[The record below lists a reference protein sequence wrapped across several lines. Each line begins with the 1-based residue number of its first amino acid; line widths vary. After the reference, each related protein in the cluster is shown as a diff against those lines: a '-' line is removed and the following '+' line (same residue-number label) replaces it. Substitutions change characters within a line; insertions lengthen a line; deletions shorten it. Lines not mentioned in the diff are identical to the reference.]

1 VAQLPFQLEAALTAL
16 STANGLLPITGL
28 AELDEGLGGLFWGDN
43 VVWEV
48 ARPGDA
54 EAPFRVV
61 ARHIDMYDHAVHVAF
76 AKGSARYEGFEVVDA
91 TPATGLAQP
100 GPLLTEI
107 GARCRRFKRSLVL
120 FDPLDAV
127 AERWGAATAARFF
140 TRCCPAL
147 LGLGAIAHWSFSSQA
162 LPVRLRREIE
172 EITQCILVVGEDRL
186 RIAKAEGRA
195 PGVEG
200 TVFHYRVEDGRPR
213 LTPAPMATRVGIALR
228 AAREQRQLSQSDF
241 ARLAG
246 VSPSAISQAERGRR
260 GLGLETLMRLSR
272 ELHMTLDELL
282 GGQVTK
288 GYRLAR
294 RADARPAAG
303 ARPAPLL
310 DDPAVG
316 LRAFL
321 VRLPAE
327 AATAPHFTH
336 KGLELVA
343 IAHGLVQV
351 LLETGKPVLRAG
363 EALLLESGA
372 ITGWRNLG
380 QTEATLFW
388 VVRD

>member
-1 VAQLPFQLEAALTAL
+1 VSPT
-16 STANGLLPITGL
+16 NVLLPITGL
-28 AELDEGLGGLFWGDN
+28 VELDDALGGLFWGDN
-43 VVWEV
+43 VVWAV
-48 ARPGDA
+48 AKRADA
-54 EAPFRVV
+54 EPIFRAV
-61 ARHIDMYDHAVHVAF
+61 ARHIDGYDHAVHVALGE
-76 AKGSARYEGFEVVDA
+76 ASARYEGFEVVDA
-91 TPATGLAQP
+91 AAESGLAQP

-107 GARCRRFKRSLVL
+107 GARCRLFKRSLVL
-120 FDPLDAV
+120 FDPIDAM
-127 AERWGAATAARFF
+127 AERWGAVTAARFF
-140 TRCCPAL
+140 TRCCPGL
-147 LGLGAIAHWSFSSQA
+147 LGLGAIAHWSFSSPA
-162 LPVRLRREIE
+162 LPMRLRREIE
-172 EITQCILVVGEDRL
+172 EITQCVLVVGEDRL
-186 RIAKAEGRA
+186 RIAKAEGRP

-200 TVFHYRVEDGRPR
+200 TVFHYRVEDARPR
-213 LTPAPMATRVGIALR
+213 LTPAPLATRVGIALR

-241 ARLAG
+241 ARRAG

-260 GLGLETLMRLSR
+260 GLSLETLMRLSR

-294 RADARPAAG
+294 RSGPRPAAD

-321 VRLPAE
+321 VRLPAG

-351 LLETGKPVLRAG
+351 VLETGKPVLRAG
-363 EALLLESGA
+363 EALLVERGA
-372 ITGWRNLG
+372 ISGWRNLG

-388 VVRD
+388 VLRDDPPPQPPAT

>member
-1 VAQLPFQLEAALTAL
+1 L
-16 STANGLLPITGL
+16 STANVLLPITGL
-28 AELDEGLGGLFWGDN
+28 TELDEGLGGLFWGDN

-48 ARPGDA
+48 AGPGDA
-54 EAPFRVV
+54 EAPFRAVG
-61 ARHIDMYDHAVHVAF
+61 RHTDTYDHAVHVAF
-76 AKGSARYEGFEVVDA
+76 AEESARYAGFEVVDA

-107 GARCRRFKRSLVL
+107 GARCRRFKRNLVL

-127 AERWGAATAARFF
+127 VERWGAATATRFF

-147 LGLGAIAHWSFSSQA
+147 LGLGAISHWSFSSQA

-172 EITQCILVVGEDRL
+172 EITQCILVVGDGRL
-186 RIAKAEGRA
+186 RIAKAEGRP

-213 LTPAPMATRVGIALR
+213 LSPAPVATRVGIALR
-228 AAREQRQLSQSDF
+228 AAREQRRLSQSDF

-321 VRLPAE
+321 VRIPAE

-363 EALLLESGA
+363 EALLVERGA

-388 VVRD
+388 VLRDGPSPQDTRPPAA